1 MDSSTTIQQR
11 LKVSELVGF
20 ILLLILV
27 VTGPLFLPSSM
38 HYFRLLV
45 GLFFGYVLARSYTGF
60 AGSVNR
66 AYRNGSSRLM
76 RTMLLMFLMT
86 AIANVAFIAGTKDI
100 TIYKLEINPINLGLL
115 LGALFFGFG
124 MSLSSCCAT
133 GTLTD
138 LASDFPRAGVTFVF
152 FTIGV
157 FLGFPLQNTQSWI
170 KNSWFTSP
178 SGKLFKQGVYLPD
191 WFKWDHTGG
200 YLGAIVLTALLV
212 AVFSYT
218 AYLYEK
224 KRRRTHQYVDVDTE
238 KYQIDAA
245 IDDMN
250 AKENL
255 STYEK
260 LFLKPWTLKQGA
272 VGLTIGFILLMGIT
286 KAGWGAS
293 TPYGIWFGKFINLF
307 GVSTSSL
314 AGFTHLP
321 EVTFSTPWLGN
332 PITVQDLG
340 IFLGS
345 LIFILTS
352 GLWTKTLQS
361 VTKLN
366 AKNTCVFALGGFT
379 MGFGTR
385 MANGC
390 NVGALYSPIAELSL
404 SGWIFFVFLVLGA
417 IIGNK
422 FFKKVFN

>member
-66 AYRNGSSRLM
+66 AYRNGSTRLM

-178 SGKLFKQGVYLPD
+178 TGKLFKQG
-191 WFKWDHTGG
+191 
-200 YLGAIVLTALLV
+200 
-212 AVFSYT
+212 
-218 AYLYEK
+218 E
-224 KRRRTHQYVDVDTE
+224 
-238 KYQIDAA
+238 
-245 IDDMN
+245 
-250 AKENL
+250 
-255 STYEK
+255 
-260 LFLKPWTLKQGA
+260 
-272 VGLTIGFILLMGIT
+272 IGR
-286 KAGWGAS
+286 AS
-293 TPYGIWFGKFINLF
+293 CRER
-307 GVSTSSL
+307 V
-314 AGFTHLP
+314 
-321 EVTFSTPWLGN
+321 
-332 PITVQDLG
+332 
-340 IFLGS
+340 
-345 LIFILTS
+345 
-352 GLWTKTLQS
+352 
-361 VTKLN
+361 
-366 AKNTCVFALGGFT
+366 
-379 MGFGTR
+379 
-385 MANGC
+385 
-390 NVGALYSPIAELSL
+390 
-404 SGWIFFVFLVLGA
+404 
-417 IIGNK
+417 
-422 FFKKVFN
+422 